1 MVYSPPRRRHSHVS
15 LVRALIRFC
24 GQCCRS
30 NFVGG
35 DISHNLVNVI
45 VVAECDGQR
54 IVDLNFRGGGVHKV
68 IFFTSETPNLKHV
81 DVDSHCSEGII
92 SARFGSGIH
101 GHGGT
106 FLLMFL
112 LAQRHSLEP
121 HALVKRSGFWVKRFH
136 GLLGLFWGVMKLKL
150 VCTLIW
156 EWRMKRG
163 NYEIFRSSH
172 MKLH

>member
-81 DVDSHCSEGII
+81 DVDSHCSEGIM

-121 HALVKRSGFWVKRFH
+121 HALVKRSGF
-136 GLLGLFWGVMKLKL
+136 
-150 VCTLIW
+150 
-156 EWRMKRG
+156 
-163 NYEIFRSSH
+163 
-172 MKLH
+172 